1 MEGNPGPRAEE
12 AENEPSPPP
21 PPPPEYLSLEINE
34 RAPQQ
39 FVRSKLSAGPSTHE
53 LRKWTTFKDRGADLW
68 SSLPASSRIFLLLSL
83 WDAVLIIVYAF
94 WQFQWV
100 RRHLLRLNDDD
111 CNDQGVACEEHQ
123 HVVLAMLVTALFF
136 VILVRDS
143 IWHENDFE
151 LLSSMLLSAVMTG
164 RVAFFLFINEN
175 IRPYARITGLV
186 LALVFE
192 TLTIIFAYM
201 TYKKFG
207 WRVYSKLACDLRL
220 KNAEERRTLYFRFH
234 RFRTLVKLDLQFLVL
249 FGVTGVTMGV
259 MLKDKGDGG
268 DIITCSGNMLL
279 LISTITGCL
288 VGFLWLSLAYMA
300 VRRDKKILGT
310 FLEVTCLLTFAL
322 PIVTVVSVYVSAE
335 SKVWEGKES
344 LLVATLL
351 YIFTRMAVWWYMRR
365 LLQVSKPEKK
375 LTLGDTFK
383 QHDTN
388 PDLLPMFKGAWLNKP
403 SPQTPNKK
411 RFFQLSQDKTT
422 LRWAWN
428 KYVIL
433 YYVEELLT
441 DDLKKTITLVFS
453 MEPDL
458 VLGYKNMSEYEDW
471 KRGFHL
477 LLTML
482 MAPDPGVD
490 RCSLNNRPGRSMMH
504 IDYRNQSNN
513 VLQKF
518 LGGFGI
524 STTSRWSITD
534 QKKKRPKHRMSWKE
548 NLSRNVSGSGSMS
561 MTPADS
567 NTTPLPEGVLH
578 PGGELVTVAPGHF
591 RVVMPEHLSASSADR
606 NNKLG
611 KENSISGHEEREPRK
626 NSNDGNSQD
635 SVAAPRLD
643 EKPSVAR
650 GLGLQMPIEMID
662 HNDLEFGKFLGAGA
676 EGAVWAAWYQE
687 TPVAVKKTDSMNE
700 LEIIVSANQHDNIVG
715 FRGLAKD
722 GPSTFL
728 VLEYCPRGTL
738 DGMLHHTRM
747 TRWDLTKV
755 LQMVRGVARGM
766 LHLHTRKPAI
776 LHRDLKPGNIF
787 IGHGLVMK
795 IGDFG
800 MSRHVVNDIDQVDEK
815 TEPSLKRQF
824 TTGVIGT
831 AAYSAP
837 ELIDERLQSH
847 EYSKSRMLKADVYS
861 FGVCLWEITERERP
875 FEGMTSYE
883 IAAQWV
889 SNPEELKLPPLTVP
903 KDATAADL
911 KILGECQELVQQCTS
926 IDPNRRP
933 DFKTILKRLKL
944 VHTDISAGKV
954 AGM

>member
-1 MEGNPGPRAEE
+1 MEGNPNPRREE
-12 AENEPSPPP
+12 AEFSPPK
-21 PPPPEYLSLEINE
+21 EYVSLEIQE

-39 FVRSKLSAGPSTHE
+39 FVKSKLSAGPSTHE
-53 LRKWTTFKDRGADLW
+53 LRKWTTFKDRGTDFW

-83 WDAVLIIVYAF
+83 LDAVLIIVYAF

-100 RRHLLRLNDDD
+100 RKHIFEISSD
-111 CNDQGVACEEHQ
+111 CSEDSGGACEEHQ

-136 VILVRDS
+136 VVLVWDS

-151 LLSSMLLSAVMTG
+151 LLSSMVLSAVMTG
-164 RVAFFLFINEN
+164 RVVYFLYTADKVKE
-175 IRPYARITGLV
+175 YARITGLL

-192 TLTIIFAYM
+192 TLTIVFAYM

-234 RFRTLVKLDLQFLVL
+234 RFRTLMKLDLQFLVL
-249 FGVTGVTMGV
+249 FGVTGLTMGI
-259 MLKDKGDGG
+259 MLKDTA
-268 DIITCSGNMLL
+268 ITCQGNMMLL
-279 LISTITGCL
+279 FSTGSGCL
-288 VGFLWLSLAYMA
+288 VGFIWLSLAYLA
-300 VRRDKKILGT
+300 VRRDKKSLGT
-310 FLEVTCLLTFAL
+310 FLEFTCLLTFTL
-322 PIVTVVSVYVSAE
+322 PILTVVSVYISE
-335 SKVWEGKES
+335 DREVWEGKES

-351 YIFTRMAVWWYMRR
+351 YISTRVAVWVYMRR
-365 LLQVSKPEKK
+365 LLRVSKPEKK
-375 LTLGDTFK
+375 LSLGDTFK

-388 PDLLPMFKGAWLNKP
+388 PDLLPMFKGAWLYKP
-403 SPQTPNKK
+403 SPQSPNKK
-411 RFFQLSQDKTT
+411 RFFQLSQDHTT

-433 YYVEELLT
+433 YYADELLT

-458 VLGYKNMSEYEDW
+458 VLGFKTMSEYEDW

-482 MAPDPGVD
+482 MAPDPGID

-534 QKKKRPKHRMSWKE
+534 QKKKRPKHRMSRKAE
-548 NLSRNVSGSGSMS
+548 LSRNVSGSGSMS

-567 NTTPLPEGVLH
+567 NTAPMHEGGLH

-591 RVVMPEHLSASSADR
+591 RVVMPEHLSASSTDR
-606 NNKLG
+606 NNNKLG
-611 KENSISGHEEREPRK
+611 KENSMSGQQQRDSGK
-626 NSNDGNSQD
+626 NTFNNETSADLAGMPQ
-635 SVAAPRLD
+635 
-643 EKPSVAR
+643 KPSVIH

-722 GPSTFL
+722 GSSTFL

-787 IGHGLVMK
+787 IGHGLVLK

-800 MSRHVVNDIDQVDEK
+800 MSRHVANDPDQMEGRTK
-815 TEPSLKRQF
+815 PPLKRQF

-847 EYSKSRMLKADVYS
+847 EYSKGQMLKADVYS
-861 FGVCLWEITERERP
+861 FGVCLWEIAERERP

-883 IAAQWV
+883 IAAQWL
-889 SNPEELKLPPLTVP
+889 SNPEDMKLPALSVP
-903 KDATAADL
+903 KDATTADL
-911 KILGECQELVQQCTS
+911 KILNECQNLVQQCTS
-926 IDPNRRP
+926 IDANRRP
-933 DFKTILKRLKL
+933 DFKTILKRLKQ
-944 VHTDISAGKV
+944 VHNDINAGKV
-954 AGM
+954 AGI